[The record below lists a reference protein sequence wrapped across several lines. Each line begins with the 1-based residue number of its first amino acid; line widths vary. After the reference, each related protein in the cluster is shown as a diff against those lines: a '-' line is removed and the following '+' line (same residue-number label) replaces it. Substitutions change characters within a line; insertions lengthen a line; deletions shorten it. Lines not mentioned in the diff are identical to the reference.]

1 MPTKTRGSRTRNHHA
16 SRKNPKLQGVSSE
29 LSLSHEREDNLIK
42 TLRENF
48 PTDIKDA
55 TVMRRSR
62 INVTVAPEKILD
74 IALFLRD
81 KLGFDHPTGVS
92 AVDYNRESRF
102 EIVYHLASIANPA
115 QRDILINAEP
125 DPGYV
130 HRGIEKIIELR
141 NIIRSIPVIE
151 RPSIID
157 ASNLNHAWVKA
168 IEELQGVEP
177 PARGQY
183 LRCLLNEMNRIMSH
197 LYWLSIYGVF
207 LGHTTMF
214 MWPLGD
220 RELFIDLAESLT
232 GARITYSYLVPG
244 RVRCDLPQGFAE
256 EAIKRTEYFEKR
268 LDEYENI
275 FFKNPLFTSRAK
287 GVGVLSRQRAI
298 ELGATG
304 PTLRGSGV
312 EADLRK
318 DEPYAAYGELDFK
331 VHTRPDGDSYS
342 RVMVHVDEMRESSQL
357 IRQILEKMPSGPV
370 RRKAPIVVPLGEAYC
385 RVESARG
392 VCSFY
397 MIGEGGDKPYRAR
410 YITGSYRNMAAISA
424 VLQGV
429 RLADM
434 PT

>member
-1 MPTKTRGSRTRNHHA
+1 LTT
-16 SRKNPKLQGVSSE
+16 
-29 LSLSHEREDNLIK
+29 
-42 TLRENF
+42 
-48 PTDIKDA
+48 TDK
-55 TVMRRSR
+55 
-62 INVTVAPEKILD
+62 
-74 IALFLRD
+74 
-81 KLGFDHPTGVS
+81 
-92 AVDYNRESRF
+92 
-102 EIVYHLASIANPA
+102 PA
-115 QRDILINAEP
+115 QESALGSPSPDEPGAQTLTLSVGPQHSGSGHMRLIVELDGDIILNAEP

-244 RVRCDLPQGFAE
+244 GVRRDLPQGFAE

-268 LDEYENI
+268 LDE
-275 FFKNPLFTSRAK
+275 
-287 GVGVLSRQRAI
+287 
-298 ELGATG
+298 
-304 PTLRGSGV
+304 
-312 EADLRK
+312 
-318 DEPYAAYGELDFK
+318 
-331 VHTRPDGDSYS
+331 
-342 RVMVHVDEMRESSQL
+342 
-357 IRQILEKMPSGPV
+357 
-370 RRKAPIVVPLGEAYC
+370 
-385 RVESARG
+385 
-392 VCSFY
+392 
-397 MIGEGGDKPYRAR
+397 
-410 YITGSYRNMAAISA
+410 
-424 VLQGV
+424 
-429 RLADM
+429 
-434 PT
+434 